1 MRNFFWL
8 LISTQVASCVTLGRF
23 EELEGRVLAAERAA
37 EAGDERDNKRFD
49 NLARLIKEASDKV
62 DKASAS
68 LNAELDASGDAD
80 RKLRGQLE
88 EAQFQLA
95 KLQRDFDVVRGAA
108 QTRWGIDFAPQVQ
121 NLPEDAEGLLAYGNK
136 QIESSQWAT
145 AQAGFVRFLERYP
158 TDERAP
164 FANYGLGRAYLGEK
178 QMKTA
183 VKKFGEAYGAWQNVP
198 ASKAPPEAAESLW
211 YAGLALETFDCKKG
225 RDMLKF
231 LRQTYPKSPRAAE
244 AKTKLDGLKCK

>member
-8 LISTQVASCVTLGRF
+8 LLTTQLTSCVTLARF

-37 EAGDERDNKRFD
+37 EAGDERDAKRFE
-49 NLARLIKEASDKV
+49 NLANLIKEASGRVDKV
-62 DKASAS
+62 SAS
-68 LNAELDASGDAD
+68 LNAELDASGDTA
-80 RKLRGQLE
+80 RKLRGQFE

-95 KLQRDFDVVRGAA
+95 KLQREFDVVRGAA
-108 QTRWGIDFAPQVQ
+108 QTRWGLDFAPQVQ
-121 NLPEDAEGLLAYGNK
+121 NLPDDADGLLAYGKK
-136 QIESSQWAT
+136 QLESSQWAT
-145 AQAGFVRFLERYP
+145 ARAGYVRFLERFP
-158 TDERAP
+158 TDERVP
-164 FANYGLGRAYLGEK
+164 FANFGLARAYFGEN

-183 VKKFGEAYGAWQNVP
+183 VKKFGEAYSAWQNLS